1 VNRAARA
8 LAIVPVL
15 LGLGVAS
22 AYAVKASASDAIVY
36 RAGKEMGTWAAS
48 GVRPGD
54 ETWQWVHDDLERA
67 RRDVPADP
75 SVHELLGILSGGRRD
90 RVEYQA
96 QAVVHFA
103 TAIELRPTSPYSWIN
118 YAESKYRLGQTDQP
132 FELALVRASQLGP
145 FEPDVQRLVAFYGLA
160 VFDEVASGTRKAIER
175 MVVAGMKRNPLEMLH
190 IAERRGRLAVA
201 CRHMAGLP
209 RSTDST
215 SYKLCQS
222 TEATS

>member
-1 VNRAARA
+1 MNRIART
-8 LAIVPVL
+8 LAIVPAL
-15 LGLGVAS
+15 LSLGAAS
-22 AYAVKASASDAIVY
+22 AYAVKAAESDAIVY
-36 RAGKEMGTWAAS
+36 RASKEMGTWSAS

-54 ETWQWVHDDLERA
+54 ETWQWVHDDLQRA
-67 RRDVPADP
+67 RSEVPADP
-75 SVHELLGILSGGRRD
+75 TVHEALGILSGGRRD
-90 RVEYQA
+90 QAEYQA

-103 TAIELRPTSPYSWIN
+103 KAIELRPTSPYSWIN
-118 YAESKYRLGQTDQP
+118 YAESKYRLGQTDKA
-132 FELALVRASQLGP
+132 FELALERATQLGP
-145 FEPDVQRLVAFYGLA
+145 YEPDVQRAVAFYGLA
-160 VFDEVASGTRKAIER
+160 VYDEVGPKTRGAVER
-175 MVVAGMKRNPLEMLH
+175 MIVAGMKRNPLEMLH